1 MHAAIINSFSID
13 CRVPLCVMPPLIVS
27 TVGHLGSFQLLVP
40 VDTAAG
46 NIRVHDF
53 QASGARISLGQV
65 PGNGNPGL
73 YNVSTSKYP
82 R

>member
-1 MHAAIINSFSID
+1 MHAAIINSCSID
-13 CRVPLCVMPPLIVS
+13 WSVPLCVMPLLVVS
-27 TVGHLGSFQLLVP
+27 TVGHLGSFQLLVL

-53 QASGARISLGQV
+53 QASGARISLGEV
-65 PGNGNPGL
+65 PGSGNPGL
-73 YNVSTSKYP
+73 YNVRTSKYP